1 LGERITVLCSSP
13 PTRQAPAGLR
23 PDADISRGS
32 PLKVAVELLKI
43 LAKEGRFSWL
53 AVVLPHSAP
62 MKKSLSAASR
72 SVFPSRQIF
81 RCETSGA

>member
-1 LGERITVLCSSP
+1 M
-13 PTRQAPAGLR
+13 APAGLR
-23 PDADISRGS
+23 PDANNSRGR
-32 PLKVAVELLKI
+32 PLKVALDLLKI
-43 LAKEGRFSWL
+43 LAEEEEGRFSWL

-81 RCETSGA
+81 RRATSRA